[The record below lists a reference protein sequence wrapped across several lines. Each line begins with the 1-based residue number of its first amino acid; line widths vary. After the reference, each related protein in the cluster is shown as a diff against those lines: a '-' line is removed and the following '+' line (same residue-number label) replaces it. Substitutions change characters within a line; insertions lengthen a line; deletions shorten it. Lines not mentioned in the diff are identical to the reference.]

1 MRFPGFWIPT
11 ATKGKL
17 FRRTSRTKL
26 FPAMPGGHS
35 NSARYNPRTGEI
47 DEDWR
52 RCQHQ
57 ELGVW
62 ELSTPPRRPADGR
75 FFPNEYGQIHFPH
88 SPFFFFISP
97 FSFFLSFFSVFYTD
111 KYIEKKLN
119 VNDAELWINAL
130 LNKSCDRRTKN
141 KDLDCNICSWSYC
154 NETCCHPII
163 WKGPMKQTF
172 VSNSY
177 SLDLLGRIP

>member
-1 MRFPGFWIPT
+1 MHECRFGGIRAMQGQSESYVIEDGLGSSLWAGKWISEFSWDLMRFPGFWIPT

-17 FRRTSRTKL
+17 FRRTSRTKV

-88 SPFFFFISP
+88 SPFLFLHFPFLL
-97 FSFFLSFFSVFYTD
+97 FSFLFLFILYGQ
-111 KYIEKKLN
+111 IHWEKIKRKRCRTVDQRPSEQKLRPQN
-119 VNDAELWINAL
+119 
-130 LNKSCDRRTKN
+130 
-141 KDLDCNICSWSYC
+141 
-154 NETCCHPII
+154 
-163 WKGPMKQTF
+163 
-172 VSNSY
+172 
-177 SLDLLGRIP
+177 